1 MKKSVTLTIALALLW
16 FLLSGHTEPLILA
29 FGALSV
35 AFVVWLSRR
44 MSVVDGESYPFDLL
58 PRLLV
63 YWAWLLKEVV
73 KSNVDVARRVLS
85 SRDAVRP
92 VEFDAPARQQSE
104 LGLAIYANSI
114 TLTPGTVSLRLSS
127 DRIRVHALHPDLVK
141 GLLDSGMNERVPDR
155 TP

>member
-73 KSNVDVARRVLS
+73 K
-85 SRDAVRP
+85 
-92 VEFDAPARQQSE
+92 EEQ
-104 LGLAIYANSI
+104 
-114 TLTPGTVSLRLSS
+114 
-127 DRIRVHALHPDLVK
+127 ALY
-141 GLLDSGMNERVPDR
+141 
-155 TP
+155 